1 MGSSWSDYDLDGDLD
16 LIVGDSN
23 FGITYYENDASQRFG
38 AEWIAVDITEPYGNQ
53 NIPLTSVGAKVDF
66 ELSNGKTVRQIVK
79 IGSGFSGSKDT
90 TLHLGVPT
98 GESIESITVIW
109 NDGTE
114 AYIFQPEIN
123 QYMEIDKSKQY
134 DIRAFGG
141 QSSDEINMLP
151 FVILLILAPLF
162 IYRMA
167 LDVKRK

>member
-1 MGSSWSDYDLDGDLD
+1 MPLKIVRYKNYGCVMESEVSKTPYDNKFFWS
-16 LIVGDSN
+16 
-23 FGITYYENDASQRFG
+23 F
-38 AEWIAVDITEPYGNQ
+38 
-53 NIPLTSVGAKVDF
+53 F

-151 FVILLILAPLF
+151 FVILLILAPLL